1 MSDVGERWGLDGVWT
16 GTFEWRWR
24 MEDGYGAQGQGVTA
38 AVGDRRAHQILACCP
53 VKLHQ

>member
-1 MSDVGERWGLDGVWT
+1 MSDVGERWGFDGVRT

-53 VKLHQ
+53 VKLQQ